1 MLRVVARDI
10 PHYREILMERIIP
23 MEEIASVQTWFVL
36 KTEKRETKLPIYGNL
51 LDAKRGKK

>member
-1 MLRVVARDI
+1 MKEV
-10 PHYREILMERIIP
+10 E
-23 MEEIASVQTWFVL
+23 SVQTWFVL